1 MRLLRQARAICVEV
15 EYQILLAR
23 DLQFIEPTAYDAL
36 QHQLIEVRKMLS
48 GLMKQA
54 SV

>member
-1 MRLLRQARAICVEV
+1 MCVEV
-15 EYQILLAR
+15 EYQLLLAR
-23 DLQFIEPTAYDAL
+23 DLQFIEPAVHDAL

-54 SV
+54 SI